1 MLGGRIVEF
10 TDRGY
15 CDVIGVDPLCVS
27 HLGEEEKFRSLG
39 GIANVEVEERV
50 WKAVAID
57 P

>member
-27 HLGEEEKFRSLG
+27 HLGEEEKFRSIG